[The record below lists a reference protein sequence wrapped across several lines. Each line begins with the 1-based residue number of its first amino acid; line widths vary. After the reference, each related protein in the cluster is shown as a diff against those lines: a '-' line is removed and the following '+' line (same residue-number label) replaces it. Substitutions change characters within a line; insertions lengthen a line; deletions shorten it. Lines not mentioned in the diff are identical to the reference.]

1 MREVVVEV
9 PGAEVGR
16 DLSQFFSSNLCSVLD
31 PLRPGL
37 IEQISVDESG

>member
-31 PLRPGL
+31 PLMPGL